1 MYVYL
6 TNDLKVKQ
14 HEIPLYTKQ
23 YKSYKYVF
31 KKKNDNMLP
40 QDWPYDCT
48 IDLEKGIWPPFEPIY
63 NLSQYELSYII
74 HWMFSFILDLLLIHQ
89 VREPWSPP

>member
-23 YKSYKYVF
+23 YESYKYVF
-31 KKKNDNMLP
+31 KKINVNMLP
-40 QDWPYDCT
+40 KDWSYDCT
-48 IDLEKGIWPPFEPIY
+48 IDLEKGIWLAFEPY
-63 NLSQYELSYII
+63 NLSQYELNC
-74 HWMFSFILDLLLIHQ
+74 FSHLLYHSLDVFFHLGF
-89 VREPWSPP
+89 VTYSSS